1 MSRVRADRLTDKA
14 GTGAPTFPSGAVVT
28 GVCTATS
35 FSGAATGLTGN
46 FAGNAGGLSGTPD
59 VTVGALNATS
69 AVISAD
75 GQVGGALTVTGNFT
89 VQGTQTIINT
99 SSLEVEDK
107 TVGIGSTSSPSDTT
121 ADGAGIQIYGTTDKT
136 LLWQKGSGCFERS
149 VPDRMKGVFETVA
162 AATTYIDGA
171 AATGPL
177 VVELDL
183 SAATTYTYT
192 VPAVSASGNGSN
204 IGIVSF
210 KNMPADAQNGVTVT
224 LITTQAGAHGGAV
237 GYGNTLALNGIGA
250 TCTVIPVASGTSI
263 AGIST
268 RGNVGS
274 ATTVTL
280 TPTINNSDFISF
292 FVHYTGG
299 TNTDLN
305 SYKVYVTKNGA
316 YAQNTVGI

>member
-1 MSRVRADRLTDKA
+1 
-14 GTGAPTFPSGAVVT
+14 
-28 GVCTATS
+28 
-35 FSGAATGLTGN
+35 
-46 FAGNAGGLSGTPD
+46 
-59 VTVGALNATS
+59 
-69 AVISAD
+69 
-75 GQVGGALTVTGNFT
+75 
-89 VQGTQTIINT
+89 
-99 SSLEVEDK
+99 
-107 TVGIGSTSSPSDTT
+107 
-121 ADGAGIQIYGTTDKT
+121 
-136 LLWQKGSGCFERS
+136 
-149 VPDRMKGVFETVA
+149 MKGVFETVA